1 MPTLDMIDAIEA
13 PETTGS
19 LIPVSVLT
27 AKALA
32 GYIAGNSWRT
42 WLPYC
47 AARPDLLASGRL
59 VSITL
64 TAYAKA
70 RCFDIEKGGGS
81 PAQAPFWYL
90 NYADHTFGLPILYT
104 FASAVQDVIN
114 AMSAA
119 QIARERYYIWSA
131 DPSPGRHICGDASGK
146 CRWPPADLTQFGQYP
161 HYDISMCNDYVF
173 QATAPLPPLPG
184 GATPVSI
191 TAFVNKQ
198 GHDTYVAMA
207 QPAKPGECGEV
218 FDLSKNDAGNW
229 NGIPDKTSFDWQ
241 SKSTPGK

>member
-1 MPTLDMIDAIEA
+1 VLDMIDAIEA
-13 PETTGS
+13 PETTS
-19 LIPVSVLT
+19 SPIPSAVL
-27 AKALA
+27 AAEAVA

-47 AARPDLLASGRL
+47 RARPELLACGRL

-70 RCFDIEKGGGS
+70 RCFDIENGGGS
-81 PAQAPFWYL
+81 AAQAPYWFQ

-104 FASAVQDVIN
+104 FASNVQAVND
-114 AMSAA
+114 AMGVAGIS
-119 QIARERYYIWSA
+119 RDRYYIWSA
-131 DPSPGRHICGDASGK
+131 DPSPGRHICGPGQ
-146 CRWPPADLTQFGQYP
+146 CRWPRADMTQFEQLA

-173 QATAPLPPLPG
+173 QGTLPLPPLPG
-184 GATPVSI
+184 GVTPVSI

-207 QPAKPGECGEV
+207 EPAKPGECGEV

-229 NGIPDKTSFDWQ
+229 NGIPGKTHFAWE
-241 SKSTPGK
+241 SKGIPGK